1 MKEKNKMTD
10 SNAQKAHLSLASA
23 VLINVN
29 IMLGS
34 GIFIN
39 NVNLA
44 QAAGPLSTLSY
55 PLVGF
60 LLIPLIAI
68 FSLLLNYYPGATF
81 YELGEKVHPVF
92 GFISSWGYFIGKLAS
107 SALSIHVSV
116 ATTQLLVP
124 AIASINPL
132 LIDVAILGIFILL
145 NLFNVKT
152 ERPIQYLFVSLKSIP
167 VFIVVGAAITLF
179 NPVNLVVVEQSVMS
193 LFSTIPFV
201 IFGFAGFEASC
212 SLSKN
217 IKNPARNGPRAIIIS
232 FAIVLIAVTL
242 FQLGLFAA
250 LGGQY
255 MHFTTFQE
263 PIRMIIAN
271 CFSGSLLVQ
280 NTLITAAF
288 VGIAS
293 SALGASY
300 SILYSNV
307 WNLHTLAGYNV
318 IPGAKRLRHC
328 NRFSAPSLS
337 ILIAGLITFGY
348 LIGSRGNNIPLQQI
362 SACATT
368 LAYSVSVL
376 SFLYLSFGT
385 LHKYRTIG
393 ILGVFSC
400 LLFLLTTLMN
410 AHKFG
415 VLPYGI
421 LALGILIGLLMR
433 AATRRAQNGQSTR
446 A

>member
-1 MKEKNKMTD
+1 MIN
-10 SNAQKAHLSLASA
+10 SNAHKAHLSLASA
-23 VLINVN
+23 ILINVN

-39 NVNLA
+39 NINLA
-44 QAAGPLSTLSY
+44 KAAGPLSTLSY
-55 PLVGF
+55 PLVGL

-81 YELGEKVHPVF
+81 YELGEKVHPVA

-116 ATTQLLVP
+116 STAQLLVP
-124 AIASINPL
+124 RIASINPL
-132 LIDVAILGIFILL
+132 LIDSGILGIFVLL
-145 NLFNVKT
+145 NLFNIKT

-167 VFIVVGAAITLF
+167 VFIVIGTAIALF
-179 NPVNLVVVEQSVMS
+179 NPVNLAIVEQSVTS

-232 FAIVLIAVTL
+232 FAIVLVAVTL

-250 LGGQY
+250 LGGEY
-255 MHFTTFQE
+255 AHFTTFQE
-263 PIRMIIAN
+263 PIRMIIAR
-271 CFSGSLLVQ
+271 CFSGSMLLQ
-280 NTLITAAF
+280 NALITAAF

-307 WNLHTLAGYNV
+307 WNLHTLAGYSV
-318 IPGAKRLRHC
+318 IPGATQLRRC

-337 ILIAGLITFGY
+337 ILIAGLITLGY
-348 LIGSRGNNIPLQQI
+348 LVVSRGNNIPLQQI

-368 LAYSVSVL
+368 LAYSISVL

-385 LHKYRTIG
+385 LRKYRIVG
-393 ILGVFSC
+393 VLGVFSC

-421 LALGILIGLLMR
+421 LTLGILIGLIMR
-433 AATRRAQNGQSTR
+433 AVTRRAQSAPSTR
-446 A
+446 V

>member
-1 MKEKNKMTD
+1 MSD
-10 SNAQKAHLSLASA
+10 SNTQKAHLSLVSA
-23 VLINVN
+23 ILINVN

-44 QAAGPLSTLSY
+44 KSAGALSTLSY
-55 PLVGF
+55 PLVG
-60 LLIPLIAI
+60 LCLIPLIAI

-81 YELGEKVHPVF
+81 YEFGEKVHPVL
-92 GFISSWGYFIGKLAS
+92 GFVSSWGYFIGKLAS

-124 AIASINPL
+124 ALAAINSL

-167 VFIVVGAAITLF
+167 VFIVIGAGIALF
-179 NPVNLVVVEQSVMS
+179 NPLNFVAIEQSVTS

-250 LGGQY
+250 LGGEY
-255 MHFTTFQE
+255 ANFTTFQE
-263 PIRMIIAN
+263 PIRMIIARY
-271 CFSGSLLVQ
+271 FSSSLFLQ

-307 WNLHTLAGYNV
+307 WNLNTLAGHNV
-318 IPGAKRLRHC
+318 IPGAARLRRC
-328 NRFSAPSLS
+328 NRFAAPSAC
-337 ILIAGLITFGY
+337 ILIAGIITLCY
-348 LIGSRGNNIPLQQI
+348 LVGSRGNNVPLQQI

-368 LAYSVSVL
+368 LAYSISVL
-376 SFLYLSFGT
+376 SFLYLSFGSLRRHRIVGVLAACSCSIFLFT
-385 LHKYRTIG
+385 TVMNAYKFG
-393 ILGVFSC
+393 IL
-400 LLFLLTTLMN
+400 
-410 AHKFG
+410 
-415 VLPYGI
+415 PYIILGTGI
-421 LALGILIGLLMR
+421 AIGLLLR
-433 AATRRAQNGQSTR
+433 ARATQRKDISTSTQV
-446 A
+446 